1 MSVVEGG
8 PRSGLVA
15 RVQNILLKPVP
26 EWDVIDGEP
35 ATVQGLFTG
44 YAAILAAIPAV
55 AGAIG
60 SLIFVHNPI
69 LAVVTAV
76 LGYIFALVGVFIA
89 GFIISALAP
98 SFDGT
103 KNQVQAMKVAVYA
116 NTAAWIG
123 GIFSIIPFLG
133 WIGAIAGGLYS
144 LYLLYLGLPK
154 LMKVPQEKALGYFIV
169 VLVVEIVVSVVIGM
183 IVGAIVAMTAIGAA
197 VGTAAAVH

>member
-15 RVQNILLKPVP
+15 RVQNILLKPTT

-44 YAAILAAIPAV
+44 YAMILAAIPAV

-60 SLIFVHNPI
+60 SLIVVHNPV
-69 LAVVTAV
+69 LAVAGAIM
-76 LGYIFALVGVFIA
+76 GYVVGLISAFAN
-89 GFIISALAP
+89 GFIIDALAP
-98 SFDGT
+98 SFDGQ
-103 KNQVQAMKVAVYA
+103 KNLVQGMKASVYA
-116 NTAAWIG
+116 STGVWVAGIAA
-123 GIFSIIPFLG
+123 IIPVV
-133 WIGAIAGGLYS
+133 GGLVVFAGLVYT

-169 VLVVEIVVSVVIGM
+169 VVVVEVVIYFVFAM
-183 IVGAIVAMTAIGAA
+183 ITGAIIGMLAIGAA